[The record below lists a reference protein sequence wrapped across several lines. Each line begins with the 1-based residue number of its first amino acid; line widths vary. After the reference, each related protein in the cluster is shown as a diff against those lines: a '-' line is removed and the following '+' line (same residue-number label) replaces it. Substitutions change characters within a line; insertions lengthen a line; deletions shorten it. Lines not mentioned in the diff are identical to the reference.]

1 MIPAKPISWQDP
13 RNKIWGFHVHQEL
26 ALENFAESLVVQSQC
41 AAFLQKNGIVINAD
55 DVMKPGYGPHLN
67 YMWELRVERSAQP
80 LEHMGL
86 AISYMAVN
94 RFGLSAYIHPVMH
107 DESLPIEA
115 ALAAEGRYNQ
125 ANALWFS
132 QRVRQNQDFFFNP
145 PKDKHNQLID
155 TRSPRICS
163 RQERKHLYDAGKAK
177 FQYIDF
183 FDPYQAIING
193 FHIHMDFSRRE
204 EETALLV
211 FDNFLRFL
219 LEIGLRPSST
229 RLYGPGENGPH
240 IQQGWEVKFETQD
253 KRILQ
258 KIGIAI
264 GWLMCNRQ
272 HLSVFIHPV
281 TWEEGD
287 HPTEFKAH
295 AEYSMFIGDLPPLDL
310 NFFKKKFEE

>member
-1 MIPAKPISWQDP
+1 MLKNPHEWIDP
-13 RNKIWGFHVHQEL
+13 HEQIWGFHVHQEL
-26 ALENFAESLVVQSQC
+26 ALENFAESLVVQAQC
-41 AAFLQKNGIVINAD
+41 AQFLQKNGIPINAD
-55 DVMKPGYGPHLN
+55 EVMKPGYGPHLN
-67 YMWELRVERSAQP
+67 YMWELRVENSLLP

-107 DESLPIEA
+107 DKTLPTEA

-145 PKDKHNQLID
+145 PKDQHNQVID
-155 TRSPRICS
+155 TRTPHICS
-163 RQERKHLYDAGKAK
+163 RYEREQLYQSGKEK
-177 FQYIDF
+177 FQHIAF
-183 FDPYQAIING
+183 LDPYQIIVNG
-193 FHIHMDFSRRE
+193 FHLHMDFTRA
-204 EETALLV
+204 EETIALQI

-219 LEIGLRPSST
+219 LDIKLRPTST

-240 IQQGWEVKFETQD
+240 IQQGWEVKFEMHD
-253 KRILQ
+253 VNILQ
-258 KIGIAI
+258 KIGIAV

-287 HPTEFKAH
+287 HPTELKAH
-295 AEYSMFIGDLPPLDL
+295 ADYSMFIGDLPPLDL
-310 NFFKKKFEE
+310 NFFRKKF